1 MTQIT
6 HLTGNYWAVEIP
18 QDTVHIEVYDKESLP
33 LALIAYIKDPKGLFT
48 PGIPQP
54 IYPLP
59 NGQYKFLF
67 LSSQVTEGD
76 LKEICPV
83 HKGFGWRDYMAANG
97 SYQWCASALK
107 SFHSLL
113 QSKNL
118 TGTYA
123 VMEILNK

>member
-6 HLTGNYWAVEIP
+6 HLTGNYLAVEIP
-18 QDTVHIEVYDKESLP
+18 QDASDIQGHKNCVTYYCSEGTINVQLP
-33 LALIAYIKDPKGLFT
+33 SGS
-48 PGIPQP
+48 
-54 IYPLP
+54 
-59 NGQYKFLF
+59 YKFLF